1 MFNFE
6 KIVFCL
12 FLLLLGFVG
21 GTFIAYPRGQ
31 ESRQPQINSLQL
43 QLKECSSNVVNIGKV
58 KGKGTAE
65 IVQKLSKETVNPFV
79 FGCKQDT
86 NGIIKYF
93 CALPRK
99 ERRKIEKDLD

>member
-1 MFNFE
+1 MFSFE

-12 FLLLLGFVG
+12 FLLLLGFTA
-21 GTFIAYPRGQ
+21 GTWIGYIRGQ
-31 ESRQPQINSLQL
+31 ESLDNQINRLQT
-43 QLKECSSNVVNIGKV
+43 QLKECSSNVVTIGKV

-65 IVQKLSKETVNPFV
+65 IIQKMQKEPANPFV

-86 NGIIKYF
+86 AGIVKWF
-93 CALPRK
+93 CELPRK

>member
-6 KIVFCL
+6 KIVFLL
-12 FLLLLGFVG
+12 FIYLLGFSIGIWVG
-21 GTFIAYPRGQ
+21 YPRGQ
-31 ESRQPQINSLQL
+31 ESRQPLVNSLL
-43 QLKECSSNVVNIGKV
+43 VQLKECSSNVVNIGKV

-65 IVQKLSKETVNPFV
+65 IVQKLQKETYMPYI

-86 NGIIKYF
+86 NGIVKWF
-93 CALPRK
+93 CDMPRK